1 MLSQFIPYINMYGE
15 NAEKILSK
23 LADLYPLVDALINKA
38 KENNLNY
45 LLTGHLSLIAL
56 FEKAYRE
63 PSDIDLVID
72 GKEIRKWIE
81 VLKKEWRPHFYENQ
95 ILQAEGFVEK
105 FYASSSGTISSQNAN
120 ECIFNISQK
129 EINYISFNDFT
140 ESNFDNVNKKFID
153 REFVNQREFE
163 TNNKKIKL
171 IRSPWV
177 IHSPSENSPFGGKQ
191 FEDINGEYF
200 RASFKVPLILN
211 RGKNYSA
218 YITILDQNGNI
229 IHSEQLYEEI
239 QIEKENYLQSESWWI
254 SDFIKRPMDVF
265 SYQIYIKKDDI
276 LLPFLNNNGI
286 KLEMIIDGEFSNL
299 KYIEKNIC
307 GNVINISPPDRLFA
321 RKYGRQKDL
330 DDMNFF
336 FKN

>member
-1 MLSQFIPYINMYGE
+1 MLSQYIPYINMYGE
-15 NAEKILSK
+15 NSEKILGK
-23 LADLYPLVDALINKA
+23 LADLYPLVDSIINTA
-38 KENNLNY
+38 KRHNLNY

-72 GKEIRKWIE
+72 GKQIRKWIE
-81 VLKKEWRPHFYENQ
+81 ALRKEWVPYFYENQ

-105 FYASSSGTISSQNAN
+105 FFASSSGTIHSQNAS
-120 ECIFNISQK
+120 ECIFNVSQK
-129 EINYISFNDFT
+129 QINYITFNDFT
-140 ESNFDNVNKKFID
+140 ETNFDNVNKKFID
-153 REFVNQREFE
+153 REFVNERLLE
-163 TNNKKIKL
+163 TNNEKIKL
-171 IRSPWV
+171 IRNPWIV
-177 IHSPSENSPFGGKQ
+177 HSPNERSPFGEQQ

-200 RASFKVPLILN
+200 RASFKTPQILN

-218 YITILDQNGNI
+218 YIIILNQDGSAIQT
-229 IHSEQLYEEI
+229 EQLYEEI
-239 QIEKENYLQSESWWI
+239 EIEKENQLESESWWI
-254 SDFIKRPMDVF
+254 SDFIKRPSDIF

-307 GNVINISPPDRLFA
+307 GDVINISPPERLFA
-321 RKYGRQKDL
+321 RKYGRQKDY

-336 FKN
+336 KN

>member
-1 MLSQFIPYINMYGE
+1 MYGE
-15 NAEKILSK
+15 NSEKILGK
-23 LADLYPLVDALINKA
+23 LADLYPLVDSIVKTA

-63 PSDIDLVID
+63 PFDIDLVIN
-72 GKEIRKWIE
+72 GKQIRKWIE
-81 VLKKEWRPHFYENQ
+81 ALKKEWKPYFYENQ

-105 FYASSSGTISSQNAN
+105 FFASSSGTIHSQNAS
-120 ECIFNISQK
+120 ECIFNVSQK
-129 EINYISFNDFT
+129 QINYITFNDFT
-140 ESNFDNVNKKFID
+140 ETNFDNVNKKFID
-153 REFVNQREFE
+153 REFVNERGFE
-163 TNNKKIKL
+163 TNNEKIKL
-171 IRSPWV
+171 IRNPWV
-177 IHSPSENSPFGGKQ
+177 IHSPNQSSPFGGKQ

-200 RASFKVPLILN
+200 RVSFKTPQILN

-218 YITILDQNGNI
+218 YITILNQDGSAIQT
-229 IHSEQLYEEI
+229 EQLYEEI
-239 QIEKENYLQSESWWI
+239 EIEKENQLESESWWI
-254 SDFIKRPMDVF
+254 SDFIKRPVDIF

-307 GNVINISPPDRLFA
+307 GDVINISPPERLFA
-321 RKYGRQKDL
+321 RKYGRQKDY

-336 FKN
+336 KN